1 MPTYTT
7 TVLWKEGHTGELLCS
22 NGTRMDFSAPA
33 ALYGQPNV
41 LTPEDAFVGAL
52 NMCFQLMFIWSV
64 EKMKIDLVSYECEAK
79 GFVEDLLDRTSIFK
93 KMVLKPRITVRNCK
107 EETVRRALKLAEKFS
122 LVAQSIKAELVIK
135 PEITCQPSE
144 C

>member
-1 MPTYTT
+1 MPSYKTT
-7 TVLWKEGHTGELLCS
+7 TTWTGGHLGKIECS

-64 EKMKIDLVSYECEAK
+64 EKMKIDLVSYECEAE

-93 KMVLKPRITVRNCK
+93 KMGLRPKITVRNCR
-107 EETVRRALKLAEKFS
+107 EEVVKRALQLAEKFS
-122 LVAQSIKAELVIK
+122 LVAQSIKAELVIE
-135 PEITCQPSE
+135 PEIRVL
-144 C
+144 

>member
-1 MPTYTT
+1 MPSYMTT
-7 TVLWKEGHTGELLCS
+7 TIWKGGHKGEISCS

-64 EKMKIDLVSYECEAK
+64 EKMKIDLVSYKCVAE
-79 GFVEDLLDRTSIFK
+79 GSVEDLLDRTSVFK
-93 KMVLKPRITVRNCK
+93 KIVLRPRIEVHNCTEDK
-107 EETVRRALKLAEKFS
+107 VRRALKLAEKFS
-122 LVAQSIKAELVIK
+122 LVAQSIKAELVIE
-135 PEITCQPSE
+135 PEIQVN
-144 C
+144 